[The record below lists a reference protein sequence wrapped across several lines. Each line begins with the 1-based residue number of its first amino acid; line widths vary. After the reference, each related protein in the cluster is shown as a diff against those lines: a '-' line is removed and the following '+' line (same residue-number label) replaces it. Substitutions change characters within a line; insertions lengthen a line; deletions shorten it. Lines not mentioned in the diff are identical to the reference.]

1 MNLYHI
7 WANLR
12 PGVKDLDFVD
22 AVHAYLGYIQKQGHI
37 ASYRITRRKFGF
49 SPPGLMDFQIIIEC
63 ENLQQ
68 LDDAFLLVAT
78 RDGEIEK
85 LHGRVY
91 GSVSEFASALYRDFQ
106 DSVRKQTKLKTT
118 REP

>member
-12 PGVKDLDFVD
+12 PGVKDLDFVE
-22 AVHAYLGYIQKQGHI
+22 AVQAYLGYIRQRGHI
-37 ASYRITRRKFGF
+37 QSYRITRRKFGF
-49 SPPGLMDFQIIIEC
+49 SPPGLGDFHIIIEC
-63 ENLQQ
+63 TNLQQ

-85 LHGRVY
+85 LHARVY
-91 GSVSEFASALYRDFQ
+91 GSVSDFASALYRDFP
-106 DSVRKQTKLKTT
+106 DDVRKPPTNHK
-118 REP
+118 P

>member
-7 WANLR
+7 WANLKQ
-12 PGVKDLDFVD
+12 GVEDLDFVD

-37 ASYRITRRKFGF
+37 RSYRITRRKFGF

-91 GSVSEFASALYRDFQ
+91 GAVSDFASALYRDFP
-106 DSVRKQTKLKTT
+106 DEVRVRGPK
-118 REP
+118 P

>member
-22 AVHAYLGYIQKQGHI
+22 AVHAYLGFIQKHGHI
-37 ASYRITRRKFGF
+37 AGYRITRRKFGF
-49 SPPGLMDFQIIIEC
+49 SPPGLGDFQIIIELKD
-63 ENLQQ
+63 LQQ
-68 LDDAFLLVAT
+68 LDDAFMLVAT

-85 LHGRVY
+85 LHQRVY
-91 GSVSEFASALYRDFQ
+91 SSVSDFQSALYRDFP
-106 DSVRKQTKLKTT
+106 DDVRVKQSKT
-118 REP
+118 

>member
-12 PGVKDLDFVD
+12 PGVKDLEFVD
-22 AVHAYLGYIQKQGHI
+22 AVNAYLGYIQQQGHI

-49 SPPGLMDFQIIIEC
+49 SPPGLCDFHIIIELQ
-63 ENLQQ
+63 NLQQ
-68 LDDAFLLVAT
+68 LDDAFMLVAT

-85 LHGRVY
+85 LHHRVY
-91 GSVSEFASALYRDFQ
+91 ASVSDFASALYRDFP
-106 DSVRKQTKLKTT
+106 DEVRVK
-118 REP
+118 